1 MQLVQENS
9 TVRDKL
15 GEVGNSQAFLAMLR
29 SLVKQHDSEL
39 PGNALKLRDL
49 LKPDI
54 VFQT

>member
-29 SLVKQHDSEL
+29 SLVKQYDSEL

-54 VFQT
+54 VL